1 MAGAGEVVME
11 VIDSGARR
19 GVRLVFKDQG
29 QASRMFRQ
37 PCETVH
43 DWIRAWWLTTALERI
58 FHRIEGGNGHQS
70 DDCALEIVI
79 ASLIVNDE
87 SQIAEAR
94 REATAMARRQGS
106 NEVDAGRVALVTNEL
121 ATNLVKHAR
130 GGEILVGPDEG
141 GGRGGVLVLSL
152 DKGPGMANVQAC
164 LEDGYSSAGTAGNGL
179 GAVTRMSALVDIA
192 SRQGVGTAVLAVI
205 DPGKARVEHSPRPA
219 FGALSVAKLGEDVCG
234 DAWAVDQNGTST
246 TLFVADGLG
255 HGPVA
260 AEAAVE
266 AVRLFRRFRGHQVTT
281 LLDCVDN
288 GLRSTRG
295 ATISMARYDP
305 FAGGLVILCS
315 DGISSSWTLDRYP
328 NLETLH
334 PTLIAAVLY
343 RDFGRRRDDA
353 TVLVGKWVAHA

>member
-1 MAGAGEVVME
+1 
-11 VIDSGARR
+11 
-19 GVRLVFKDQG
+19 
-29 QASRMFRQ
+29 
-37 PCETVH
+37 
-43 DWIRAWWLTTALERI
+43 
-58 FHRIEGGNGHQS
+58 
-70 DDCALEIVI
+70 VI

-94 REATAMARRQGS
+94 RAATAMARRQGL
-106 NEVDAGRVALVTNEL
+106 NEVDAGRVALVTTEL

-130 GGEILVGPDEG
+130 GGEILIGPDEE
-141 GGRGGVLVLSL
+141 GGRGGILVLSL
-152 DKGPGMANVQAC
+152 DKGPGMANVRAC
-164 LEDGYSSAGTAGNGL
+164 LEDGYSTAGTAGNGL
-179 GAVTRMSALVDIA
+179 GAVTRLSALVDIA
-192 SRQGVGTAVLAVI
+192 SWQGVGTAVLAVI
-205 DPGKARVEHSPRPA
+205 APGKARAEHSPRPA

-234 DAWAVDQNGTST
+234 DAWAVDHNGTST

-281 LLDCVDN
+281 LLDYVHN

-295 ATISMARYDP
+295 AAISMARYDPIVGQVAFGGIGNVAGALTSRNEIRRMITMPGTAGYMVRKIQSFQYP